1 MQTTETHIVLES
13 SFEEDNYT
21 SYVCEKYDLQMKEKV
36 TSIIPMINVD
46 ELNSFEW
53 NIGLICGNS
62 GSGKSTIL
70 NKLGEIKTPTYDFSK
85 PICSQF
91 PHLSEQEVC
100 DLLSS
105 MGLASVPLWL
115 HKPNELSNGEKAR
128 LDLCWLI
135 TNAKEGEILLIDEFT
150 SVINR
155 SAAQSL
161 SYCFQRYVRKH
172 GLKVILASCHYDCV
186 DFLNCD
192 FIYNLNKQEN
202 GLCEIERFIYTDS
215 KDYEV
220 YSQIKPKNELT
231 EKKKIQ

>member
-1 MQTTETHIVLES
+1 MNNIILQS
-13 SFEEDNYT
+13 SFIKDTYT
-21 SYVCEKYDLQMKEKV
+21 DYVCEKYDLQKKEKV

-135 TNAKEGEILLIDEFT
+135 ANAKEGEILLIDEFT

-161 SYCFQRYVRKH
+161 SYCFQRYVRKYN
-172 GLKVILASCHYDCV
+172 LKVIIACCHFDIIEWVSPDWLYS
-186 DFLNCD
+186 LS
-192 FIYNLNKQEN
+192 KQEN
-202 GLCEIERFIYTDS
+202 GQCEIERFIYTDS

-220 YSQIKPKNELT
+220 YSQIKHKNELS
-231 EKKKIQ
+231 ERKNLK